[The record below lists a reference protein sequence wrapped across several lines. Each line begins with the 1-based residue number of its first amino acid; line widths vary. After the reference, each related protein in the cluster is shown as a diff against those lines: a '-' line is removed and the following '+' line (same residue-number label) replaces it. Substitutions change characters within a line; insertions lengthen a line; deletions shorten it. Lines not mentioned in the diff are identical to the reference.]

1 MASITIRPDDLT
13 GAQTIA
19 LLQAHRA
26 SMFEHSPPESVHALD
41 LDALRQPEISLWSAW
56 EGDALLGCGALKQL
70 NAAQGEIKSMR
81 TAAAHVRKGVA
92 AKLLQH
98 IVQVARARGYT
109 QLYLETGPAPAF
121 AAALALYA
129 RHGFRECAPFADY
142 AEDPFSVFMVLD
154 L

>member
-1 MASITIRPDDLT
+1 MASIAIRPDDLS

-56 EGDALLGCGALKQL
+56 EGDQLLGCGALKQL

-92 AKLLQH
+92 ARLLQH
-98 IVQVARARGYT
+98 IMQVARARGYT
-109 QLYLETGPAPAF
+109 QLYLETGPGPAF
-121 AAALALYA
+121 TAALALYA
-129 RHGFRECAPFADY
+129 RHGFRECVPFADY
-142 AEDPFSVFMVLD
+142 VEDPFSVFMVLEM
-154 L
+154 